1 MRARVFAR
9 VIGLKRGCVAHRL
22 SKAAMR
28 DYEARV
34 RELEKEGLRKEGA
47 GAKKRSHEECEKPT
61 WQQSL
66 LGWTGM
72 F

>member
-1 MRARVFAR
+1 MLR
-9 VIGLKRGCVAHRL
+9 RL

>member
-1 MRARVFAR
+1 MEQQRDLDSLGR
-9 VIGLKRGCVAHRL
+9 
-22 SKAAMR
+22 KAEAWC
-28 DYEARV
+28 DKWTQATARV

-72 F
+72 FR

>member
-1 MRARVFAR
+1 MR
-9 VIGLKRGCVAHRL
+9 RL

-28 DYEARV
+28 DYESRV
-34 RELEKEGLRKEGA
+34 RELEKEGLRKEGG
-47 GAKKRSHEECEKPT
+47 GAKRSHEECEKPT

>member
-1 MRARVFAR
+1 
-9 VIGLKRGCVAHRL
+9 
-22 SKAAMR
+22 MR

-34 RELEKEGLRKEGA
+34 RQLEKEGLRKEGA
-47 GAKKRSHEECEKPT
+47 GAKRSHEESSCEDKPS
-61 WQQSL
+61 WRKSL

>member
-1 MRARVFAR
+1 MLR
-9 VIGLKRGCVAHRL
+9 RL

-66 LGWTGM
+66 LSLQRM
-72 F
+72 RPAMEI